1 MNMKVTIKTR
11 LSLTLM
17 ALTAIIAGIGLLSV
31 VEMRKMNETKELIVA
46 RNFQALQEVEE
57 LANVHERIQTRIRDY
72 LLVEGRKER
81 KAIKTELKEMT
92 KARKEQVATATE
104 LHQGFALS
112 DGITEEQ
119 IANIGEKSAEHA
131 EGEDATS
138 VKAEHELAMLTFL
151 KEYAAISKKIDR
163 VNRNV
168 MQMLGVGGASIAAN
182 LLREDNA
189 KNYARM
195 SALVDETVAKEKVLL
210 EHALAEASSAYKTT
224 QQILLASI
232 GIGVLIAIIMG
243 QGIVN
248 ALSRGMKQA
257 IKLSSEVA
265 NGDLSH
271 TVEHKQRNELGDLL
285 DNLNDMVTNL
295 RGVVSNVS
303 EGARY
308 VSTGASQMAEA
319 SVGIADGGS
328 KQAGATEDVSA
339 SVEEMTANISQTAE
353 NAVETEKMALASA
366 EEARNSGDAVKEAMT
381 SLNTIIDRINVVQEI
396 ARQTD
401 LLALN
406 AAVEAARAGEH
417 GRGFSVVASEVRKLA
432 ERSQEAAGEIS
443 ALSSGTQG
451 AAEKAMKML
460 EGLVPNI
467 ERTAELVSNISNAN
481 SEISQGMSQ
490 INHAIT
496 SLDDVTQENNA
507 ASEEMSA
514 TAEELAAQAQSLTDT
529 VRYFQLEK
537 DEEGDLAERLSQPA
551 EDQAEGTDAAESV
564 AEEAEVAEVAE
575 ETISI
580 DLSLDDFDGDDEVDF
595 TPSNTKAA

>member
-1 MNMKVTIKTR
+1 
-11 LSLTLM
+11 
-17 ALTAIIAGIGLLSV
+17 
-31 VEMRKMNETKELIVA
+31 
-46 RNFQALQEVEE
+46 
-57 LANVHERIQTRIRDY
+57 
-72 LLVEGRKER
+72 
-81 KAIKTELKEMT
+81 
-92 KARKEQVATATE
+92 
-104 LHQGFALS
+104 
-112 DGITEEQ
+112 
-119 IANIGEKSAEHA
+119 
-131 EGEDATS
+131 
-138 VKAEHELAMLTFL
+138 
-151 KEYAAISKKIDR
+151 
-163 VNRNV
+163 
-168 MQMLGVGGASIAAN
+168 
-182 LLREDNA
+182 
-189 KNYARM
+189 
-195 SALVDETVAKEKVLL
+195 
-210 EHALAEASSAYKTT
+210 
-224 QQILLASI
+224 
-232 GIGVLIAIIMG
+232 
-243 QGIVN
+243 
-248 ALSRGMKQA
+248 
-257 IKLSSEVA
+257 
-265 NGDLSH
+265 
-271 TVEHKQRNELGDLL
+271 
-285 DNLNDMVTNL
+285 
-295 RGVVSNVS
+295 
-303 EGARY
+303 
-308 VSTGASQMAEA
+308 
-319 SVGIADGGS
+319 
-328 KQAGATEDVSA
+328 
-339 SVEEMTANISQTAE
+339 
-353 NAVETEKMALASA
+353 
-366 EEARNSGDAVKEAMT
+366 
-381 SLNTIIDRINVVQEI
+381 INVVQEI

>member
-1 MNMKVTIKTR
+1 MKLTIKMR
-11 LSLTLM
+11 LGATLVTL
-17 ALTAIIAGIGLLSV
+17 AAIIAGVGMLSLA
-31 VEMRKMNETKELIVA
+31 EMRALNANSQTIVET
-46 RNFQALQEVEE
+46 NFRAIQEIES

-72 LLVEGRKER
+72 LLVDDRKGR

-92 KARKEQVATATE
+92 KERKAMVEHARTHVSHGGEEAHSEGAHEEAAVEPAAEEHASHDAAAE
-104 LHQGFALS
+104 L
-112 DGITEEQ
+112 EEQ
-119 IANIGEKSAEHA
+119 QFAA
-131 EGEDATS
+131 
-138 VKAEHELAMLTFL
+138 FL
-151 KEYAAISKKIDR
+151 DEFQAISKKVDR
-163 VNRNV
+163 VNKQV

-182 LLREDNA
+182 LLREDNKA
-189 KNYARM
+189 NYENMRALIASSLEIEKSKM
-195 SALVDETVAKEKVLL
+195 NEALV
-210 EHALAEASSAYKTT
+210 EAAAAYDRNR
-224 QQILLASI
+224 QILIASI
-232 GIGVLIAIIMG
+232 VAGVVIAMLAAWGILST
-243 QGIVN
+243 
-248 ALSRGMKQA
+248 LSRGLKNA
-257 IKLSSEVA
+257 IQLSSQVA
-265 NGDLSH
+265 KGDLSA
-271 TVEHKQRNELGDLL
+271 TGTHKHQDELGDLMN
-285 DNLNDMVTNL
+285 NLNDMVTNL
-295 RGVVSNVS
+295 RGIVGNVS

-339 SVEEMTANISQTAE
+339 SVEEMTANIGQTAE

-366 EEARNSGDAVKEAMT
+366 EEARNSGAAVKEAME

-443 ALSSGTQG
+443 SLSSGTQG

-481 SEISQGMSQ
+481 AEISQGMTQ
-490 INHAIT
+490 INQSIT

-514 TAEELAAQAQSLTDT
+514 TAEELAAQAQTLRDT
-529 VRYFQLEK
+529 VGFFQLE
-537 DEEGDLAERLSQPA
+537 DQGEAALETTETVAAPVEEETTQ
-551 EDQAEGTDAAESV
+551 V
-564 AEEAEVAEVAE
+564 AEAAPEVDEGPM
-575 ETISI
+575 I
-580 DLSLDDFDGDDEVDF
+580 DLSLDDFDGEDEVDF
-595 TPSNTKAA
+595 TPARDSRAA